1 MLAVVLLSLAVLAV
15 ALLKAYRA
23 GKALAREVSRATALV
38 DDVSDQL
45 VIERPAVAAAPL
57 SPDELR
63 AREAALLEREAALA
77 RREAQ
82 LTGSPGG
89 RRARARF

>member
-38 DDVSDQL
+38 DDASGQL
-45 VIERPAVAAAPL
+45 VIERPAAAAAPL
-57 SPDELR
+57 SADELR
-63 AREAALLEREAALA
+63 ARESALLEREAALS
-77 RREAQ
+77 RREAE
-82 LTGSPGG
+82 LAAPSAG
-89 RRARARF
+89 RRSRARS